1 MEDFDVSREVA
12 ERRANPRFSAI
23 FDLHGAPSNGGVVA
37 RMQAADLS
45 LGGLRCTSN
54 ADYPEMTRLAVRLE
68 LPVDGNGHSE
78 PVDVEAVVVRR
89 TEIESHTQEE
99 TRYELAL
106 FFTHLEGDTKDRL
119 ARYLD
124 R

>member
-1 MEDFDVSREVA
+1 VTPESA

-23 FDLHGAPSNGGVVA
+23 FDLHGAPSDGGVVA

-54 ADYPEMTRLAVRLE
+54 EDFPEMTRLAVRLE
-68 LPVDGNGHSE
+68 LPIDGNGQSD

-89 TEIESHTQEE
+89 KEIVSHTQKEP
-99 TRYELAL
+99 RYELAL
-106 FFTHLEGDTKDRL
+106 FFTSLEDDTKERL
-119 ARYLD
+119 TRYLD